1 MQQELNA
8 VLIMLMGSGLLQLHP
23 CGSNKKLKL
32 SALISP
38 LQIMQ
43 LLELISRLWESKLV
57 VELILMTT
65 LKNKMCRGR
74 RIGQARGRSL
84 EAALP
89 LVWRSS
95 SSRDS
100 VALADHV

>member
-8 VLIMLMGSGLLQLHP
+8 VLIMLMGSGFLQLHP
-23 CGSNKKLKL
+23 CGSSKKLKF
-32 SALISP
+32 SALISL

-43 LLELISRLWESKLV
+43 LLELISRLWESKMV
-57 VELILMTT
+57 VELILNMT
-65 LKNKMCRGR
+65 LKNKMCRER

-84 EAALP
+84 GGALP

>member
-1 MQQELNA
+1 
-8 VLIMLMGSGLLQLHP
+8 MLMGSGFLQLHP

-32 SALISP
+32 SALIS
-38 LQIMQ
+38 LLIMQ
-43 LLELISRLWESKLV
+43 LLELISRVWESNLV
-57 VELILMTT
+57 VELILMMT
-65 LKNKMCRGR
+65 LKNKMCRER

-84 EAALP
+84 DAALP

-95 SSRDS
+95 RSRDS